1 MERCSRRALRR
12 VREPTLTANLW
23 LYMRSILVALIAAI
37 GVAVLGWFGDELNV
51 GPGLVPIWD
60 PDGRGYWLAGV
71 ALILVVGTIYQWVD
85 RDLQATPG
93 VDAEEREP
101 NGRGPALR
109 WVLPSMTVLSTV
121 LLLGVYRGT
130 TAIAAGAL
138 IAFGGLLAG
147 TVARHLMVDP
157 GEGARERARLV
168 YTLVVHGVAFLILA
182 MIYINKVRSLFSAS
196 AVLVV
201 SVLLLIALT
210 EGEDELFNRR
220 LVYALVGG
228 IMLGEVTWG
237 LNYWQAA
244 GWTGG
249 AVLLIF
255 FYLYGGLILTHLRR
269 SVDFRD
275 VAEYGSV
282 ALIAFA
288 IVVYSLFA

>member
-1 MERCSRRALRR
+1 M
-12 VREPTLTANLW
+12 TANLW
-23 LYMRSILVALIAAI
+23 LYIRSLLIALITAS

-60 PDGRGYWLAGV
+60 PDGRGYWLAGM
-71 ALILVVGTIYQWVD
+71 ALVLVVGTIYQWVD
-85 RDLQATPG
+85 QELEALPG
-93 VDAEEREP
+93 GVAEQP
-101 NGRGPALR
+101 SMNGSGPVVR
-109 WVLPSMTVLSTV
+109 WVLPSMTVLSVV
-121 LLLGVYRGT
+121 LFLGVYRGT

-147 TVARHLMVDP
+147 TVSRHLMTESA
-157 GEGARERARLV
+157 EGVRERARLV
-168 YTLVVHGVAFLILA
+168 YTLVVHGVAFLALA

>member
-1 MERCSRRALRR
+1 MDSVPETL
-12 VREPTLTANLW
+12 LTANLW
-23 LYMRSILVALIAAI
+23 LYIRSLALALVIAAA
-37 GVAVLGWFGDELNV
+37 VAALGWFGDELNV

-60 PDGRGYWLAGV
+60 EDGRGYWLAGV
-71 ALILVVGTIYQWVD
+71 ALVLAVGTMFQWVD
-85 RDLQATPG
+85 RELPRNPSG
-93 VDAEEREP
+93 DAESRA
-101 NGRGPALR
+101 GSTGPQLR
-109 WVLPSMTVLSTV
+109 WVLPSMTALSVVLF
-121 LLLGVYRGT
+121 LGVYRGT

-138 IAFGGLLAG
+138 IAFGALLAG
-147 TVARHLMVDP
+147 TIARHLMMDRDDQ
-157 GEGARERARLV
+157 ARERARLV
-168 YTLVVHGVAFLILA
+168 FTLVVHGIAFLALA
-182 MIYINKVRSLFSAS
+182 MIYINKVRSLFSAT
-196 AVLVV
+196 AVLLVG
-201 SVLLLIALT
+201 VLLLLALT

-228 IMLGEVTWG
+228 IMLGQVTWG

-275 VAEYGSV
+275 VAEYGTV
-282 ALIAFA
+282 ACIAFG